1 MDGFKARL
9 THSIQV
15 RLAWGLS
22 VAIVLVALVAGAFS
36 FYAAF
41 KEAHELQDDI
51 LRQAA
56 ALIRHQPAAGL
67 ASQDLDI
74 DVESDLVVQTLAG
87 PRGGGAAQGGLAL
100 PATLADGL
108 HTLRVDGTTYRTF
121 VKTLASGQRIAV
133 SQDTEM
139 RDEIAQDGALRTIL
153 PLLILVPVLLLVVT
167 HLVRKMLR
175 PVTQLAAQIDAR
187 SEQDV
192 QPLAAAHL
200 PSELRPFVRAIN
212 RLLGRV
218 SAAMDEQRRFVAD
231 AAHELRSPLTALS
244 LQAERLAAA
253 PMSPEAAERLATLR
267 QGIARGRNLLEQ
279 LLSLARVQ
287 SAGARPG
294 QAVSVRAVYRRVL
307 EDLMPLAEAKGLD
320 IGMAD
325 GADVQILAHEVDVY
339 TLVRNL
345 LDNAI
350 RYTPEGGRVDLAVS
364 RDGPNA
370 VLDVEDSGV
379 GIPAAERDRVRDPF
393 YRVLGSEQI
402 GSGLGL
408 AIVSAVAQRLG
419 GRLELLDATQFA
431 QGLKAR
437 VVVKA
442 AEDQPPTGR

>member
-1 MDGFKARL
+1 VDGFKERL

-22 VAIVLVALVAGAFS
+22 MAIVLVALVAGAFS
-36 FYAAF
+36 FDAAF
-41 KEAHELQDDI
+41 KEANELQDDI

-56 ALIRHQPAAGL
+56 ALVQHQPASAWSRMAVHDAHGH
-67 ASQDLDI
+67 DTD
-74 DVESDLVVQTLAG
+74 SDLVVQALAG
-87 PRGGGAAQGGLAL
+87 SEGGGLPL
-100 PATLADGL
+100 PAALADGL
-108 HTLRVDGTTYRTF
+108 HTVRVDGDTYRTF
-121 VKTLASGQRIAV
+121 VKTLGNGQRLAV

-139 RDEIAQDGALRTIL
+139 RDEIAQGSALRTIL

-167 HLVRKMLR
+167 YLVRKMLR
-175 PVTQLAAQIDAR
+175 PVTLLSAQIDAR

-192 QPLAAAHL
+192 QPLAAANL
-200 PSELRPFVRAIN
+200 PSEMRPFVRAIN
-212 RLLGRV
+212 RLLSRV
-218 SAAMDEQRRFVAD
+218 GTAMDEQRRFVAD

-244 LQAERLAAA
+244 LQAERLGAA
-253 PMSPEAAERLATLR
+253 PLSPEAAQRLATLR
-267 QGIARGRNLLEQ
+267 QGIERGRHLLEQ

-287 SAGARPG
+287 SADGLPA
-294 QAVSVRAVYRRVL
+294 QAVSVRTVYRRVL
-307 EDLMPLAEAKGLD
+307 EDLMPLAEARGVD

-364 RDGPNA
+364 QDGPHA
-370 VLDVEDSGV
+370 ILEVEDSGV
-379 GIPAAERDRVRDPF
+379 GIPVAERQRVLDPF

-408 AIVSAVAQRLG
+408 SIASTVAQRLG

-431 QGLKAR
+431 QGLKVR

-442 AEDQPPTGR
+442 A